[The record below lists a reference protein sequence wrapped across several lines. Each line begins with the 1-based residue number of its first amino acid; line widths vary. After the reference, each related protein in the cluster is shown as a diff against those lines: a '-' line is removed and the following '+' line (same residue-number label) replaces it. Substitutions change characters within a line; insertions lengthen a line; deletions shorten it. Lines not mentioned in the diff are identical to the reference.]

1 MRKKRILLVLI
12 IAIIFTLPLFS
23 GNQKLFDAFSPEY
36 KSVVKLCKIAG
47 VVGPSSATPITADE
61 LKMAIERID
70 VSKLDNNHKA
80 MLDSVNQKLKSN
92 DDFSYD
98 FDISVAPQIFY
109 SKDFEKIG
117 YKDFFIPFNEQDALL
132 NLSLKAEYGDTA
144 FFETGYDF
152 MNNGAVGIVSEGID
166 SYTVPSGIPL
176 SSFGFILDYRN
187 GSITASYQSEHKIKN
202 YVEFPALARGAIGGK
217 WMNVVVGRTRQ
228 QMGSSRTANLVVGD
242 NYRFQEAMDFT
253 FFAKPFT
260 YSLNLTHFDSQK
272 ESGIVDR
279 TRYSGPKQQIR
290 IMHRFDAVI
299 QNTIRAAVNLG
310 NINYVDNPFDIRY
323 LIPVFMSHNLYNY
336 EEDSVITKNYDEANN
351 IMGFEF
357 EYVPLPRLELH
368 MQITVDQ
375 FQTIYETNSTVPNAI
390 GGMIGAS
397 YLKSFNDF
405 DADFWTE
412 AVYTS
417 PVLYLNNKNIKVDG
431 AGTTIKEYN
440 YDWALGYWRHDTQGD
455 LEWSGYKGGP
465 GVTALTLGCDFDF
478 YKKDIELKSNLT
490 IKVSNDRSYTDIN
503 IEPVNKKYLY
513 LQFDNIVNWNYSKHI
528 SLYGGLSAQARWDF
542 MNNTPFR
549 FLPQCAF
556 GFKWSI

>member
-417 PVLYLNNKNIKVDG
+417 PVLYLNNKNYEGNK
-431 AGTTIKEYN
+431 KEFN

-455 LEWSGYKGGP
+455 LEWSGYKWGP
-465 GVTALTLGCDFDF
+465 GVTALTLGYDFDF

-490 IKVSNDRSYTDIN
+490 IKVSNDRAYTDQN
-503 IEPVNKKYLY
+503 VTPVTRKYLY
-513 LQFDNIVNWNYSKHI
+513 LQFDNIVNWNYSNHI
-528 SLYGGLSAQARWDF
+528 SLYGGLSAQARWDL

>member
-1 MRKKRILLVLI
+1 MRKKIVLLVLI

-70 VSKLDNNHKA
+70 VNKLDSNHKA
-80 MLDSVNQKLKSN
+80 ILNSIIEELKSS

-98 FDISVAPQIFY
+98 INFSIALQLFY
-109 SKDFEKIG
+109 SKNYEKIEQ
-117 YKDFFIPFNEQDALL
+117 KDFFIPFNEQEPFL
-132 NLSLKAEYGDTA
+132 NLAFELEYGNTA
-144 FFETGYDF
+144 FFETSYEL
-152 MNNGAVGIVSEGID
+152 MNSSAIGINKTDEIYSVK
-166 SYTVPSGIPL
+166 PGIPL
-176 SSFGFILDYRN
+176 SSFGFIVDYRN
-187 GSITASYQSEHKIKN
+187 GVLSTSSIREITVSN
-202 YVEFPALARGAIGGK
+202 YVEFPSVARGAIGGK

-228 QMGSSRTANLVVGD
+228 QMGSSRTANLVLGD
-242 NYRFQEAMDFT
+242 NYRFQEAMDFS

-260 YSLNLTHFDSQK
+260 YSLNLTHFDVQALNGVV
-272 ESGIVDR
+272 EH

-290 IMHRFDAVI
+290 IMHRFDA
-299 QNTIRAAVNLG
+299 TILNNFRAILDLG
-310 NINYVDNPFDIRY
+310 NVMFTDNPFDIRY
-323 LIPVFMSHNLYNY
+323 LIPIFMSHNLYNY
-336 EEDSVITKNYDEANN
+336 EEEPETTKNIHDEANN

-368 MQITVDQ
+368 MQIVVDQ
-375 FQTIYETNSTVPNAI
+375 FRTVFETNSTLPNAI
-390 GGMIGAS
+390 GGMVGAS

-405 DADFWTE
+405 DADFWAE

-417 PVLYLNNKNIKVDG
+417 PVLYINNK
-431 AGTTIKEYN
+431 TTGGVKNNN
-440 YDWALGYWRHDTQGD
+440 YDWALGYWRDNTQGD

-478 YKKDIELKSNLT
+478 YKKDIELKSNIT
-490 IKVSNDRSYTDIN
+490 IKVSNDRGYTDIN
-503 IEPVNKKYLY
+503 VIPVSKKYLY

-528 SLYGGLSAQARWDF
+528 SLYGGLSAQARWDL

-549 FLPQCAF
+549 YLPQCAF
-556 GFKWSI
+556 GFKWSV

>member
-1 MRKKRILLVLI
+1 MRKKSVLFVLI

-70 VSKLDNNHKA
+70 VNKLDNNHKA
-80 MLDSVNQKLKSN
+80 ILNSINEELKSS

-98 FDISVAPQIFY
+98 INFSIAPQLFY
-109 SKDFEKIG
+109 SKNYEKIEQ
-117 YKDFFIPFNEQDALL
+117 KDFFIPFNEQEPFL
-132 NLSLKAEYGDTA
+132 NLAFELEYGNTA
-144 FFETGYDF
+144 FFETSYEL
-152 MNNGAVGIVSEGID
+152 MNSSAIGINKTDEVYS
-166 SYTVPSGIPL
+166 VKPGIPL
-176 SSFGFILDYRN
+176 SSFGFIVDYRN
-187 GSITASYQSEHKIKN
+187 GVLSTSSIREITVSN
-202 YVEFPALARGAIGGK
+202 YVEFPSVARGAIGGK

-228 QMGSSRTANLVVGD
+228 QMGSSRTANLVLGD
-242 NYRFQEAMDFT
+242 NYRFQEAMDFS
-253 FFAKPFT
+253 FFAKTFT
-260 YSLNLTHFDSQK
+260 YSLNLTHFDVQALNGVV
-272 ESGIVDR
+272 EH

-290 IMHRFDAVI
+290 IMHRFDA
-299 QNTIRAAVNLG
+299 TILNNFRTILDLG
-310 NINYVDNPFDIRY
+310 NVMFTDNPFDIRY
-323 LIPVFMSHNLYNY
+323 LIPIFMSHNLYNY
-336 EEDSVITKNYDEANN
+336 EEEPDTTKNTHDEANN

-368 MQITVDQ
+368 MQIVVDQ
-375 FQTIYETNSTVPNAI
+375 FRTVFETNSTLPNAI
-390 GGMIGAS
+390 GGMVGAS

-405 DADFWTE
+405 DADFWAE

-417 PVLYLNNKNIKVDG
+417 PVLYINNK
-431 AGTTIKEYN
+431 TTGGVKNNN
-440 YDWALGYWRHDTQGD
+440 YDWALGYWRDNTQGD
-455 LEWSGYKGGP
+455 LEWSGYKWGP
-465 GVTALTLGCDFDF
+465 GVTALTLGYDFDF

-490 IKVSNDRSYTDIN
+490 IKVSNDRAYIDQNVT
-503 IEPVNKKYLY
+503 PVTRKYLY
-513 LQFDNIVNWNYSKHI
+513 LQFDNIVNWKYSDHI
-528 SLYGGLSAQARWDF
+528 SLYSGLSAQARWDL

>member
-1 MRKKRILLVLI
+1 MRKKIVLLVLI

-70 VSKLDNNHKA
+70 VNKLDSNHKA
-80 MLDSVNQKLKSN
+80 ILNSIIEELKSS

-98 FDISVAPQIFY
+98 INFSIAPQLFY
-109 SKDFEKIG
+109 SKNYEKIEQ
-117 YKDFFIPFNEQDALL
+117 KDFFIPFNEQEPFL
-132 NLSLKAEYGDTA
+132 NLAFELEYGNTA
-144 FFETGYDF
+144 FFETSYEL
-152 MNNGAVGIVSEGID
+152 MNSSAIGINKTDEIYSVK
-166 SYTVPSGIPL
+166 PGIPL
-176 SSFGFILDYRN
+176 SSFGFIVDYRN
-187 GSITASYQSEHKIKN
+187 GVLSTSSIREITVSN
-202 YVEFPALARGAIGGK
+202 YVEFPSVARGAIGGK

-228 QMGSSRTANLVVGD
+228 QMGSSRTANLVLGD
-242 NYRFQEAMDFT
+242 NYRFQEAMDFS

-260 YSLNLTHFDSQK
+260 YSLNLTHFDVQALNGVV
-272 ESGIVDR
+272 EH

-290 IMHRFDAVI
+290 IMHRFDA
-299 QNTIRAAVNLG
+299 TILNNFRAILDLG
-310 NINYVDNPFDIRY
+310 NVMFTDNPFDIRY
-323 LIPVFMSHNLYNY
+323 LIPIFMSHNLYNY
-336 EEDSVITKNYDEANN
+336 EEEPETTKNIHDEANN

-368 MQITVDQ
+368 MQIVVDQ
-375 FQTIYETNSTVPNAI
+375 FRTVFETNSTLPNAI
-390 GGMIGAS
+390 GGMVGAS

-405 DADFWTE
+405 DADFWAE

-417 PVLYLNNKNIKVDG
+417 PVLYINNK
-431 AGTTIKEYN
+431 TTGGVKNNN
-440 YDWALGYWRHDTQGD
+440 YDWALGYWRDNTQGD

-478 YKKDIELKSNLT
+478 YKKDIELKSNIT
-490 IKVSNDRSYTDIN
+490 IKVSNDRGYTDIN
-503 IEPVNKKYLY
+503 VIPVSKKYLY

-528 SLYGGLSAQARWDF
+528 SLYGGLSAQARWDL

-549 FLPQCAF
+549 YLPQCAF
-556 GFKWSI
+556 GFKWSV